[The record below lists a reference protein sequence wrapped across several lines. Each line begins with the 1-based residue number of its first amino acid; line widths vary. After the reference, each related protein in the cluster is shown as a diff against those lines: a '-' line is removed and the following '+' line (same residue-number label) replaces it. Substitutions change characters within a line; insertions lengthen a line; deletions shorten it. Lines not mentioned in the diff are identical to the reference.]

1 MGLVFSLTML
11 PCYVLLD
18 LETTGGN
25 PLNCRITEIAA
36 VRVENGLEVA
46 RWSTLV
52 NPGTGIPPLIQS
64 LTGISNTMV
73 ADAPTFD
80 EVGATLL
87 KLLEGAVL
95 VAHNVRFDHGF
106 LLNEYA
112 RMDIPLR
119 VKTLC
124 TVRLSRKLYPQHK
137 SHGLDAIMQRHGL
150 STGLSTL
157 SRHRAMGDVDLM
169 QSFLQ
174 TAMQELGAD
183 KVIEQ
188 AQILL
193 QGSAALPPHLETNV
207 ADIPETAGV
216 YLFYGEPS
224 EHSGSAHLKNV
235 QIPLYV
241 GKSIKLRSRVMSHF
255 QAAGREARE
264 MRIAQEIRRVEWI
277 ETAGELGAL
286 LLEARLVK
294 ELQPL
299 LNRQLRRERALCAWR
314 LDENPNAKPQMTL
327 VRGDDLQ
334 PREFGQMYGVYRSKN
349 QALSGLRELADTHG
363 LCHQALGLAS
373 GKGRCFAHQIGR
385 CKGVCCGGEK
395 PELHHL
401 RLKLALK
408 QQQLRVWPH
417 AGKIGLREY
426 NARTGRSDMHIFDQW
441 CHLATVQN
449 DAELDDILF
458 SNTSLAFDLDTY
470 RLLLKHLAAPHK
482 AGLELKMLAQ
492 PSNNKIDV

>member
-1 MGLVFSLTML
+1 ML

-25 PLNCRITEIAA
+25 PVNCRVTEIAA
-36 VRVENGLEVA
+36 VRFENGQEVA
-46 RWSTLV
+46 RWSSLV
-52 NPGTGIPPLIQS
+52 NPGTSIPALIQN
-64 LTGISNTMV
+64 LTGISNAMV
-73 ADAPTFD
+73 ADAPSFD
-80 EVGATLL
+80 EVAPQLL
-87 KLLEGAVL
+87 KLLGGAVL

-106 LLNEYA
+106 LLNEFA
-112 RMDIPLR
+112 RMDTPLR

-124 TVRLSRKLYPQHK
+124 TVRLSRKLYPQYK

-150 STGLSTL
+150 TTL
-157 SRHRAMGDVDLM
+157 ARHRAMGDVDLM
-169 QSFLQ
+169 QGFLQ
-174 TAMQELGAD
+174 IATQELGAEQ
-183 KVIEQ
+183 VSQQ

-193 QGSAALPPHLETNV
+193 QGSAALPPMLDTNV

-216 YLFYGEPS
+216 YLFYGE
-224 EHSGSAHLKNV
+224 GA
-235 QIPLYV
+235 IPLYI

-264 MRIAQEIRRVEWI
+264 MRIAQEIRRIEWQ

-294 ELQPL
+294 TLQPL
-299 LNRQLRRERALCAWR
+299 HNRQLRRENTLCAWR
-314 LDENPNAKPQMTL
+314 LDDNPSAHPLLRL

-349 QALSGLRELADTHG
+349 QALTALRELADTHT
-363 LCHQALGLAS
+363 LCLQALGLES

-401 RLKLALK
+401 RLKLALQ

-426 NARTGRSDMHIFDQW
+426 NAKTGRSDLHVFDQW
-441 CHLATVQN
+441 CHLATVQGE
-449 DAELDDILF
+449 AELEEALA
-458 SNTSLAFDLDTY
+458 SNIALAFDLDTY
-470 RLLLKHLAAPHK
+470 RLLLKHLTAPHK
-482 AGLELKMLAQ
+482 AGLTLLTW
-492 PSNNKIDV
+492 

>member
-1 MGLVFSLTML
+1 MGLVLNLVLNLTLNLPML

-25 PLNCRITEIAA
+25 PLDCRITEIAA

-52 NPGTGIPPLIQS
+52 NPGTRIPGLIQN
-64 LTGISNTMV
+64 LTGISNAMV
-73 ADAPTFD
+73 ADAPPFD

-87 KLLEGAVL
+87 KLLDGAVL

-106 LLNEYA
+106 LLQEYA
-112 RMDIPLR
+112 RMDVALR

-137 SHGLDAIMQRHGL
+137 GHGLDAIMQRHGL
-150 STGLSTL
+150 TTL

-169 QSFLQ
+169 QGFLKVA
-174 TAMQELGAD
+174 TQELGFEA
-183 KVIEQ
+183 VSQQ
-188 AQILL
+188 AALL
-193 QGSAALPPHLETNV
+193 MQGSAAIPPHLETNM
-207 ADIPETAGV
+207 ADIPESAGV
-216 YLFYGEPS
+216 YLFYGEAT
-224 EHSGSAHLKNV
+224 GANGQT
-235 QIPLYV
+235 QIPLYI

-264 MRIAQEIRRVEWI
+264 MRIANEIRRVEWI

-294 ELQPL
+294 DMQPV
-299 LNRQLRRERALCAWR
+299 LNRQLRRERTLCAWR
-314 LDENPNAKPQMTL
+314 LDDNPNAKPLVTL

-363 LCHQALGLAS
+363 LCHQVLGLES

-426 NARTGRSDMHIFDQW
+426 NAKTGRSDLHVFDQW

-449 DAELDDILF
+449 DAELDDVIHA
-458 SNTSLAFDLDTY
+458 NTRLAFDLDTY

-482 AGLELKMLAQ
+482 AGLALTLLKNHSKQ
-492 PSNNKIDV
+492 PI

>member
-1 MGLVFSLTML
+1 ML

-25 PLNCRITEIAA
+25 PLDCRITEIAA
-36 VRVENGLEVA
+36 VRVENGQEVA

-52 NPGTGIPPLIQS
+52 NPGTRIPPLIQN
-64 LTGISNTMV
+64 LTGISNAMV
-73 ADAPTFD
+73 ADAPPFD

-87 KLLEGAVL
+87 KLLDGAVL

-106 LLNEYA
+106 LLQEYA
-112 RMDIPLR
+112 RMDVALR

-137 SHGLDAIMQRHGL
+137 GHGLDAIMQRHGL
-150 STGLSTL
+150 TTL
-157 SRHRAMGDVDLM
+157 SRHRAMGDVDLV
-169 QSFLQ
+169 QGFLKVA
-174 TAMQELGAD
+174 TQELGAET
-183 KVIEQ
+183 VSQQ
-188 AQILL
+188 AQLLL
-193 QGSAALPPHLETNV
+193 QGSAAVPPHLETNV

-216 YLFYGEPS
+216 YLFYGEQPEQS
-224 EHSGSAHLKNV
+224 SKTGHKTS

-299 LNRQLRRERALCAWR
+299 HNRQLRHERTLCAWR
-314 LDENPNAKPQMTL
+314 LDDNPSTKPLVTL

-349 QALSGLRELADTHG
+349 QALSGLRELADLHG
-363 LCHQALGLAS
+363 LCHQALGLES

-426 NARTGRSDMHIFDQW
+426 NAQTGRSEMHVFDQW

-449 DAELDDILF
+449 EAELDDIINA
-458 SNTSLAFDLDTY
+458 STSLAFDLDTY

-482 AGLELKMLAQ
+482 AGLELKMLQ
-492 PSNNKIDV
+492 TVE

>member
-1 MGLVFSLTML
+1 
-11 PCYVLLD
+11 
-18 LETTGGN
+18 
-25 PLNCRITEIAA
+25 
-36 VRVENGLEVA
+36 
-46 RWSTLV
+46 
-52 NPGTGIPPLIQS
+52 
-64 LTGISNTMV
+64 
-73 ADAPTFD
+73 
-80 EVGATLL
+80 
-87 KLLEGAVL
+87 
-95 VAHNVRFDHGF
+95 
-106 LLNEYA
+106 
-112 RMDIPLR
+112 
-119 VKTLC
+119 
-124 TVRLSRKLYPQHK
+124 
-137 SHGLDAIMQRHGL
+137 MQRHGL
-150 STGLSTL
+150 TTL
-157 SRHRAMGDVDLM
+157 SRHRAMGDVDLV
-169 QSFLQ
+169 QGFLKVA
-174 TAMQELGAD
+174 TQELGAD
-183 KVIEQ
+183 TVSQQ

-193 QGSAALPPHLETNV
+193 QGSAAVPPHLETNV

-216 YLFYGEPS
+216 YLFYGEAITDRTA
-224 EHSGSAHLKNV
+224 GSSQT
-235 QIPLYV
+235 QIPLYI

-294 ELQPL
+294 EMQPL
-299 LNRQLRRERALCAWR
+299 LNRQLRRERTLCAWR
-314 LDENPNAKPQMTL
+314 LDDNPSTKPLVTL

-363 LCHQALGLAS
+363 LCHQALGLES

-426 NARTGRSDMHIFDQW
+426 YARTDRSEMHVFDQW

-449 DAELDDILF
+449 ETELDDIIRT
-458 SNTSLAFDLDTY
+458 NTPLAFDLDTY

-482 AGLELKMLAQ
+482 TGLELKML
-492 PSNNKIDV
+492 NHVEK

>member
-1 MGLVFSLTML
+1 MGLALSLTML

-36 VRVENGLEVA
+36 VRVENGQEVA

-52 NPGTGIPPLIQS
+52 NPGTVIPPLIQS

-112 RMDIPLR
+112 RMDIALR

-150 STGLSTL
+150 TTL
-157 SRHRAMGDVDLM
+157 SRHRAMGDVDLV

-193 QGSAALPPHLETNV
+193 QGSAVLPPHLETHV

-224 EHSGSAHLKNV
+224 EHSGSAYIKNV
-235 QIPLYV
+235 QIPIYV

-294 ELQPL
+294 EMQPL
-299 LNRQLRRERALCAWR
+299 LNRQLRRERTLCAWR
-314 LDENPNAKPQMTL
+314 LDDNPNAKPLVTL

-334 PREFGQMYGVYRSKN
+334 PREFGQMYGVYRSKS
-349 QALSGLRELADTHG
+349 QAMRGLRELADTHG
-363 LCHQALGLAS
+363 LCHQALGLEI

-426 NARTGRSDMHIFDQW
+426 NARTGRSEMHVFDQW

-449 DAELDDILF
+449 EAELDDIL
-458 SNTSLAFDLDTY
+458 SANTSLAFDLDTY

-482 AGLELKMLAQ
+482 AGLELKMLSL
-492 PSNNKIDV
+492 PMNKLTS